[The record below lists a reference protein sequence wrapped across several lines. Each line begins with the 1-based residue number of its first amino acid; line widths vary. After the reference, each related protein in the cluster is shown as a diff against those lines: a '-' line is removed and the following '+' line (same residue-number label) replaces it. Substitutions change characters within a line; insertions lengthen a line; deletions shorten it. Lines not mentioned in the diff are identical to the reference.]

1 MDSLLKGMND
11 VLASYQTSIEV
22 EMAKTIKYCAQD
34 AVRKLKA
41 ESPTQSG
48 KYAKNWSVK
57 QRRYL
62 YNNVYTIYNKKCPG
76 LTHLLENGHDV
87 IVNGKKVGRAPAHP
101 HIADV
106 EGWLENEIINR
117 LADSL

>member
-1 MDSLLKGMND
+1 MDSLMRGIND
-11 VLASYQTSIEV
+11 ILATYQTSIEV

-34 AVRKLKA
+34 AVKQLKA
-41 ESPTQSG
+41 TSPSRSG
-48 KYAKNWSVK
+48 DYAKSWSVK
-57 QRRYL
+57 TRRYM
-62 YNNVYTIYNKKCPG
+62 YNNVYTIYNKKPG

-87 IVNGKKVGRAPAHP
+87 IKNGKKIGEAPAHS
-101 HIADV
+101 HIAEV